1 MATEECNLNNE
12 AKSIS
17 KVDRHRCHETKNDK
31 KEFEQD
37 LNLENLFKEKSNVMT
52 DPSRLYQLLTDMKL

>member
-1 MATEECNLNNE
+1 MMKQLGMATEERNLNNV

-17 KVDRHRCHETKNDK
+17 KVDRHHCDETKNDN

-37 LNLENLFKEKSNVMT
+37 LNLDSLFKFEFGQSI
-52 DPSRLYQLLTDMKL
+52 

>member
-1 MATEECNLNNE
+1 MMEQLGMATEERNLNNE

-17 KVDRHRCHETKNDK
+17 KVGRHHCDETKNDN

-37 LNLENLFKEKSNVMT
+37 LNLDSLFKFEFGQSI
-52 DPSRLYQLLTDMKL
+52 